1 MGRSKNFCLVRGRG
15 LHRVEYH
22 PQSSWRASNTELKL
36 INIILSLTLPPT
48 RSHIFKNIFMIWL
61 RLDSW
66 GPWNL
71 LRRSTAPE
79 FCVGGLTLTAVLT
92 DLCGTLGFCLC
103 HHICAS
109 MLSKSSANGTY
120 PWTAG
125 WGTISGLEWGGWL
138 TVFGR
143 NDLLHTHVILLCP
156 QSYLRTKDEFSK
168 LPFIF

>member
-1 MGRSKNFCLVRGRG
+1 MGKSKNFCLVRGRG

-125 WGTISGLEWGGWL
+125 LGDNLRAGVGWVAHRFWKKWPTAHTRDL
-138 TVFGR
+138 T
-143 NDLLHTHVILLCP
+143 LSPILP
-156 QSYLRTKDEFSK
+156 TYQRW
-168 LPFIF
+168 IF